1 MARKKA
7 KKTMRSRSSRSA
19 NMKLDPI
26 ILGGN
31 IVGAIAAQIVVS
43 KLPIQN
49 NLIKSAAPIA
59 IGVFLSGN
67 KNKLIAAAGTGMA
80 SVGGANLVK
89 TLIPGISGL
98 TGSNDPYI
106 AEDDFP
112 TLGAASGNVLDGMY
126 DVQDSENMLGAAS
139 GNVLSGPYAT
149 INGAGDTYIAGDDE
163 ILA

>member
-1 MARKKA
+1 MARKRA
-7 KKTMRSRSSRSA
+7 KKAIRSTSNRSKS
-19 NMKLDPI
+19 MKLDPM

-31 IVGAIAAQIVVS
+31 IIGAIAAQIVVS

-67 KNKLIAAAGTGMA
+67 KNQLIAAAGTGMA

-126 DVQDSENMLGAAS
+126 DVQDSENMLSGAS
-139 GNVLSGPYAT
+139 SDVLSGAWAT
-149 INGAGDTYIAGDDE
+149 INGAGDAYIAGDDE
-163 ILA
+163 VLA